1 MIIPIKKIIKN
12 QEKDSSK
19 KGKIWLKSRKVE

>member
-1 MIIPIKKIIKN
+1 MIIPIKKTIKN
-12 QEKDSSK
+12 QEKHSSK